1 MASSSEVLDRKFRT
15 ESAKLKSRIY
25 GIPMVTKGIEMVLEG
40 LKDEFGIDP
49 EDENFKD
56 TPARVSRA
64 YAEIFSGMAGTK
76 DQVKGILST
85 AYKSDLNEMVIVGP
99 VNVFSFCPHH
109 LLPVEMIIH
118 VAYVPKGKV
127 LGLSKL
133 ARLSQILGARPAL
146 QEDTTRDIADALMLG
161 LKPKGAAC
169 SIKGRHFCMA
179 MRGAKADVAWT
190 VTNSMEGVFLEKQN
204 GARAEFLSHINSRS
218 R

>member
-1 MASSSEVLDRKFRT
+1 MANSFDVLDRKFRIET
-15 ESAKLKSRIY
+15 AKLKSRVY
-25 GIPMVTKGIEMVLEG
+25 GIPKVTEGVKLILEG

-49 EDENFKD
+49 TDENFKD

-64 YAEIFSGMAGTK
+64 YAEIFAGMAATQ
-76 DQVKGILST
+76 DQVNGILKT

-146 QEDTTRDIADALMLG
+146 QEDTTRDIAEALMRG

-179 MRGAKADVAWT
+179 MRGAKADAAWT
-190 VTNSMEGVFLEKQN
+190 TTNSMEGVFLEKQN
-204 GARAEFLSHINSRS
+204 GARQEFLSFVK
-218 R
+218 